1 MSPIKGDKM
10 TKNIGP
16 MERDSLPFAEI
27 TMNGNSLTHYID
39 TPIFS
44 VVEKDNSCHQHLQE
58 NLASG
63 VISQFIME
71 GCHFPNPSEEQIIRT
86 AFVCPGP
93 SILKKCRLRIIQADA
108 KGNVLNEG
116 KVKPQWL

>member
-1 MSPIKGDKM
+1 M

-16 MERDSLPFAEI
+16 MERVSFPFAEI
-27 TMNGNSLTHYID
+27 ILNGNSVTHYID
-39 TPIFS
+39 APNFS
-44 VVEKDNSCHQHLQE
+44 VVEKNNSCNQHLQE
-58 NLASG
+58 SLASG
-63 VISQFIME
+63 VVSQFIAE

-93 SILKKCRLRIIQADA
+93 SILRKCRLRIIQADA
-108 KGNVLNEG
+108 KGNVLTEG